1 METKERLMLTKE
13 QYGTFFKKNYHTACL
28 VALRYI
34 PDIDRAEDMV
44 QDVFVS
50 LWEKRK
56 ELQVKINLK
65 KYLLSAVKNQA
76 INLTQRDK
84 ANTIPLSK
92 LMVDLEEDEPEEF
105 AKEELSVKLAEAIN
119 ELPPACH
126 NIFSLAYQ
134 ENFTYQQIADELN
147 LSKNTVKTQMGIA
160 YRQLREKL
168 RQSIVVL
175 VQMLQWQ

>member
-44 QDVFVS
+44 QDVFVA

-56 ELQVKINLK
+56 ELQIERNLK
-65 KYLLSAVKNQA
+65 SYLLSTVKNHA
-76 INLTQRDK
+76 INRIQRDK
-84 ANTIPLSK
+84 TNTVSLSK
-92 LMVDLEEDEPEEF
+92 LEIDLEESESEEF
-105 AKEELSVKLAEAIN
+105 EKEELSVKLAEAIKT
-119 ELPPACH
+119 LPPACH
-126 NIFSLAYQ
+126 NIFSLAYK

-160 YRQLREKL
+160 YRQLRDKL
-168 RQSIVVL
+168 RQSLIVL
-175 VQMLQWQ
+175 MQIFQK